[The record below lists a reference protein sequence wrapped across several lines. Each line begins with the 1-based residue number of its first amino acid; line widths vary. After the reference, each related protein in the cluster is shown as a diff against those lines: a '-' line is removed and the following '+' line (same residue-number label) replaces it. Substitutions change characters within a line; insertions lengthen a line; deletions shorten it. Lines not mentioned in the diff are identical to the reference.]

1 MAIFLSSAALPILI
15 ALALAMFAV
24 ALAMIYLADESV
36 RRRLF
41 AAAGGRRSAD
51 AGVSNQGLDWLI
63 RFGAQVQEHAG
74 WKSSA
79 DLGSMRLSLVR
90 AGIYAENAVEI
101 FAAVRIL
108 LAMGLGFAAG
118 LIVLV
123 LRLDNALIGA
133 LIVMAAAAIGLYA
146 PVLFVR
152 ARGADR
158 VYAVRL
164 ALPDAIDLLVV
175 CMEAGSS
182 LTQGLQ
188 RVALELKPAHP
199 VLCEQLQITLLEM
212 QAGASRSEALR
223 NLGERAPDDRLKTF
237 LTLMIQS
244 DALGAGVG
252 QTLRVFSEEMRKG
265 RLIEAEHKAAEL
277 PVKISIPLVLCIF
290 PCLMAIIFTPI
301 IIRFIRILFQVGA

>member
-1 MAIFLSSAALPILI
+1 MNGVTLSVLI
-15 ALALAMFAV
+15 GLALALFAA

-41 AAAGGRRSAD
+41 AAAGGRRSAE
-51 AGVSNQGLDWLI
+51 AGVSNQGLAWLI
-63 RFGAQVQEHAG
+63 RFGAQMQDRAG
-74 WKSSA
+74 WKSTE
-79 DLGSMRLSLVR
+79 DLGAMRLSLVR
-90 AGIYAENAVEI
+90 AGIYAEKAVEV

-108 LAMGLGFAAG
+108 LALGLSFAAG
-118 LIVLV
+118 FGVVV
-123 LRLDNALIGA
+123 LRPDNVLIGA
-133 LIVMAAAAIGLYA
+133 LLVMLAAAIGLYA

-152 ARGADR
+152 ARGAER
-158 VYAVRL
+158 VTAVRL
-164 ALPDAIDLLVV
+164 GLPDCIDLLVV

-182 LTQGLQ
+182 LTQAMQ
-188 RVALELKPAHP
+188 RVASELQGAHP

-223 NLGERAPDDRLKTF
+223 NLGQRAPDNRLKAF

-244 DALGAGVG
+244 DQLGAGVG
-252 QTLRVFSEEMRKG
+252 DTLRVFAEEMRKS

-277 PVKISIPLVLCIF
+277 PVKISIPLVICIF

-301 IIRFIRILFQVGA
+301 IIRFIRILFTVGT